1 LALKGRTRQLK
12 MQAGEN
18 LRVDFVLVSAVP
30 KPRLDV
36 EFILLDQNGKEM
48 AVSQAYIEE

>member
-1 LALKGRTRQLK
+1 

-18 LRVDFVLVSAVP
+18 LRIDFVLVTPVP

-36 EFILLDQNGKEM
+36 EFILRDLNGAEIALSK
-48 AVSQAYIEE
+48 AYIEE